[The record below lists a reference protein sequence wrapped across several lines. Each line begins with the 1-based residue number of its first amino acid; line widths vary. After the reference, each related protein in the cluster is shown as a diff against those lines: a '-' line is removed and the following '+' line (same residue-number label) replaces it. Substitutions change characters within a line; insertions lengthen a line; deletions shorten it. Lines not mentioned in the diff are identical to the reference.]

1 MLSTATT
8 TKTIPEFF
16 ENKSISYDGISKEKL
31 NCTKDGVS
39 YADLEQVP
47 SGDCNNCFCDFGNIV
62 CSER

>member
-1 MLSTATT
+1 MTYFTYRNCGGT
-8 TKTIPEFF
+8 FIID
-16 ENKSISYDGISKEKL
+16 NKPK
-31 NCTKDGVS
+31 CTKDGVS